1 MNKETVQRVLEINEE
16 IKRLETARDAISGDK
31 QIKLSYKKYNQ
42 GTTAFGKSE
51 WRIVEE
57 YELKPIR
64 HILNLHD
71 KMIRQE
77 IDQTIEQLEKQLE
90 AL

>member
-16 IKRLETARDAISGDK
+16 IKRLEAARDAISSPDMFR
-31 QIKLSYKKYNQ
+31 LSFVGRELFDDERNINWQ
-42 GTTAFGKSE
+42 T
-51 WRIVEE
+51 VEE
-57 YELKPIR
+57 RELKPIR

-71 KMIRQE
+71 TMIRQE

>member
-16 IKRLETARDAISGDK
+16 IKRLEAVKDAISNCWDTQLAYIGFCQETAHDK
-31 QIKLSYKKYNQ
+31 S
-42 GTTAFGKSE
+42 G

-57 YELKPIR
+57 HELKPIR
-64 HILNLHD
+64 HILNRHD
-71 KMIRQE
+71 RLIREE
-77 IDQTIEQLEKQLE
+77 IDQAIEQLEKQLE